1 MVVSTISTPSNP
13 VSASQKSPGAL
24 GGTTAMSSKTL
35 VNTPMLQSPP
45 NETVFSISF
54 LSKLSLD
61 LPIIEFHGADTH
73 T

>member
-1 MVVSTISTPSNP
+1 
-13 VSASQKSPGAL
+13 
-24 GGTTAMSSKTL
+24 MSSKTL

-54 LSKLSLD
+54 LSKLGLD

-73 T
+73 P